1 MLSQESPPQTAKPT
15 PTSFDLLRPRVPTK
29 NVLTFSSVVDKR
41 TARIV
46 QVDAA
51 IRKMQAEGGVDNREQ
66 KTLLW
71 VNIGSKCNNKADNI
85 RQVEFSY
92 SLKNKTFSQHVGED
106 RYNVRRIPAFT
117 TLNAC
122 AEFRV
127 EKTKKK
133 CVRFADNLT
142 GKDWC
147 PRSFMRLFSIALNA
161 IYSQWI
167 RVCNL
172 NKQWTDFGRFTCP
185 SANPAWYLHPSIQCC
200 NSAKTHYSSSGD
212 T

>member
-1 MLSQESPPQTAKPT
+1 MYLGLDFTTINRLKACKLCILSKTKSFINNMLSQESPPQTAKPT
-15 PTSFDLLRPRVPTK
+15 PKSFDLLRPRVPTK
-29 NVLTFSSVVDKR
+29 NVLTFTSVVDKR

-66 KTLLW
+66 KTLVW

-92 SLKNKTFSQHVGED
+92 SLKNKTLSQHVGED
-106 RYNVRRIPAFT
+106 RYNVRRIPEFT

-122 AEFRV
+122 AEFRE

-142 GKDWC
+142 GKE
-147 PRSFMRLFSIALNA
+147 
-161 IYSQWI
+161 
-167 RVCNL
+167 
-172 NKQWTDFGRFTCP
+172 
-185 SANPAWYLHPSIQCC
+185 
-200 NSAKTHYSSSGD
+200 
-212 T
+212 

>member
-1 MLSQESPPQTAKPT
+1 MYLGLDLTTINRLKACKLCILSKTKSFINNMLSQESPPQTAKPT
-15 PTSFDLLRPRVPTK
+15 PKSFDLLRPRVPTK
-29 NVLTFSSVVDKR
+29 NVLTFTSVVDKR

-51 IRKMQAEGGVDNREQ
+51 IRKMQAETGVDNREQ
-66 KTLLW
+66 TTLLW

-127 EKTKKK
+127 EKTKKSV
-133 CVRFADNLT
+133 CVLQTTQREKSDVFAFL
-142 GKDWC
+142 C
-147 PRSFMRLFSIALNA
+147 
-161 IYSQWI
+161 
-167 RVCNL
+167 VCNL
-172 NKQWTDFGRFTCP
+172 NKQ
-185 SANPAWYLHPSIQCC
+185 
-200 NSAKTHYSSSGD
+200 
-212 T
+212 